1 MMQHEV
7 WSLAPMNKGAS
18 VTNKAPSPQTA
29 QSSADKA
36 TMIGVLRIFM
46 TKNITVHF
54 ITAENRIKI
63 FVTLYVI
70 MLKVSV
76 RILFALDVI
85 IADTLFRCCLL
96 LPLVIGD
103 KVKFK
108 FLQSLFSSVHH
119 HIIHTHSFKSHS
131 NPEFTW
137 HTLLSN
143 IETSNLQ
150 VI

>member
-1 MMQHEV
+1 
-7 WSLAPMNKGAS
+7 MNKGAS

-36 TMIGVLRIFM
+36 TMIGVMRIFM

-85 IADTLFRCCLL
+85 IADTLFRCCFR
-96 LPLVIGD
+96 PLIFRLQNKRLTVQIEIKEIPD
-103 KVKFK
+103 FKV
-108 FLQSLFSSVHH
+108 
-119 HIIHTHSFKSHS
+119 
-131 NPEFTW
+131 N
-137 HTLLSN
+137 
-143 IETSNLQ
+143 
-150 VI
+150 